1 MKMGELSNF
10 IKNPDVII
18 RNKDGR
24 LNSITVVGTNNN
36 RFISIELNTVKDINS
51 KYNKY
56 NLVVF
61 ALNSKD
67 KYIDNLINRAVSIE
81 YEKED
86 LPQVNRQLH
95 ESLEIINDKS
105 SSNTVPLNDTTVNT
119 NKYAWRA

>member
-1 MKMGELSNF
+1 MGELSNF

-18 RNKDGR
+18 RNKNGR

-61 ALNSKD
+61 AFNSKD